1 MSRATSAIAR
11 AKSQQSG
18 NNSPLGDALSQLAK
32 AATGAV
38 QAVSFTV
45 SGAAVTTAAT
55 VFPELTP
62 LLSAPQVTVPSF
74 TKLRFTVTH
83 SLNLNAV
90 AAGEIRVAVRLTPV
104 APLPVVAVAFPPAAG
119 GGASPGPG
127 SPSTFLLLGANGSS
141 PGMFTATSLP
151 LAAGKYDIAVLWGVD
166 NLANDA
172 ASVVP
177 AQTLSLNVSQILA

>member
-90 AAGEIRVAVRLTPV
+90 AASGRRRGI
-104 APLPVVAVAFPPAAG
+104 PASCWWWSLAW
-119 GGASPGPG
+119 PR
-127 SPSTFLLLGANGSS
+127 
-141 PGMFTATSLP
+141 FTEH
-151 LAAGKYDIAVLWGVD
+151 
-166 NLANDA
+166 
-172 ASVVP
+172 VP
-177 AQTLSLNVSQILA
+177 ASRS